1 MELLLLG
8 EDCSPQQLS
17 EWGLINRVVSGMEA
31 LDATVASMA
40 AKIAAQPEFPTS
52 SVKMQFRSIASNW
65 SAPTRQ
71 PHKTAL
77 LWVRCLLGSGTR
89 VTSRRRMATRRS
101 SRRYN
106 GRLATV
112 RDHRSSERDMRFTV

>member
-65 SAPTRQ
+65 SALTTH
-71 PHKTAL
+71 PHRLL
-77 LWVRCLLGSGTR
+77 LWLRWVLCGRS
-89 VTSRRRMATRRS
+89 MAQEQ
-101 SRRYN
+101 
-106 GRLATV
+106 G
-112 RDHRSSERDMRFTV
+112 

>member
-31 LDATVASMA
+31 LDDTVASMA

-65 SAPTRQ
+65 SAP
-71 PHKTAL
+71 HKTTAQNRVAL
-77 LWVRCLLGSGTR
+77 AEVSAGLRNKGDITETDGDQAIIPTLQRAAG
-89 VTSRRRMATRRS
+89 
-101 SRRYN
+101 
-106 GRLATV
+106 
-112 RDHRSSERDMRFTV
+112 HRSSKL

>member
-17 EWGLINRVVSGMEA
+17 EWGLINRVVRGMDA

-65 SAPTRQ
+65 SAPRDD
-71 PHKTAL
+71 
-77 LWVRCLLGSGTR
+77 
-89 VTSRRRMATRRS
+89 SRT
-101 SRRYN
+101 
-106 GRLATV
+106 
-112 RDHRSSERDMRFTV
+112 DHTPLDPG

>member
-17 EWGLINRVVSGMEA
+17 EWGLINRVVSGMDA

-65 SAPTRQ
+65 SAPRPIGTQ
-71 PHKTAL
+71 TMQ
-77 LWVRCLLGSGTR
+77 LGLR
-89 VTSRRRMATRRS
+89 
-101 SRRYN
+101 
-106 GRLATV
+106 
-112 RDHRSSERDMRFTV
+112 